1 MYNRMILSKLACS
14 SELNNSNSGIQT
26 IHSNLFGRCYSFET
40 MDYSL
45 MFNFFYQWSS
55 IATRQQS
62 PMFQGF
68 ESLLVGNYL
77 THRRGPD

>member
-45 MFNFFYQWSS
+45 MFNFFINGHQLRPDNS
-55 IATRQQS
+55 RQCFKGS
-62 PMFQGF
+62 NPSWL
-68 ESLLVGNYL
+68 EII
-77 THRRGPD
+77 